1 MIRFSSDLAVV
12 PALAQQYDTNESGKT
27 VVKTTA
33 VQLSSVKM
41 AYKFAKV
48 GSGRN
53 ALFYWLLFEQEDVT
67 DFTLKAT

>member
-12 PALAQQYDTNESGKT
+12 PALAQQYDTNESGRT
-27 VVKTTA
+27 VVRTTA

-53 ALFYWLLFEQEDVT
+53 ALFY
-67 DFTLKAT
+67 